1 MLKVLFL
8 HSVRLVLYKNMGVK
22 ASEYVPQ
29 DKMRDLIED
38 NNLMLLVISRFG
50 IQFGF
55 GDSTINEVCRNN
67 GVDCQTFLAVANL
80 IAGKN
85 YTAYTV
91 SLPAII
97 EYLKRAHTYF
107 SDFILP
113 TIRRKLIEAINC
125 NDVNDVAF
133 LILKFYDDY
142 TVEVQNHMKYEND
155 TIFVY
160 VEKLMR
166 GLPTGKFNISKYSA
180 SHDNGSQKL
189 KELKDIVIRHY
200 RQPNNDLLNSAL
212 YDIIN
217 CENDLISHSEIE
229 ERLFVPAVMK
239 LEKSVVTGSDQTQGS
254 ALDAIQSASVAVLS
268 DREKDIIK
276 CVAKGMSNK
285 EIADALFLS
294 IHTVTTHRRNITAK
308 LQIHSPAGLTIYAII
323 NNLIDIAEVNLQ

>member
-1 MLKVLFL
+1 
-8 HSVRLVLYKNMGVK
+8 MGVK

-142 TVEVQNHMKYEND
+142 TVEVQNR
-155 TIFVY
+155 
-160 VEKLMR
+160 MR
-166 GLPTGKFNISKYSA
+166 MIPY
-180 SHDNGSQKL
+180 
-189 KELKDIVIRHY
+189 
-200 RQPNNDLLNSAL
+200 L
-212 YDIIN
+212 Y
-217 CENDLISHSEIE
+217 
-229 ERLFVPAVMK
+229 MW
-239 LEKSVVTGSDQTQGS
+239 
-254 ALDAIQSASVAVLS
+254 
-268 DREKDIIK
+268 
-276 CVAKGMSNK
+276 
-285 EIADALFLS
+285 
-294 IHTVTTHRRNITAK
+294 RN
-308 LQIHSPAGLTIYAII
+308 
-323 NNLIDIAEVNLQ
+323 

>member
-1 MLKVLFL
+1 
-8 HSVRLVLYKNMGVK
+8 MGVK
-22 ASEYVPQ
+22 SSEYIPQ
-29 DKMRDLIED
+29 DKMRDLIDD
-38 NNLMLLVISRFG
+38 NNLLLLVISRFG
-50 IQFGF
+50 IHFGF
-55 GDSTINEVCRNN
+55 GDSTIDEVCREN
-67 GVDCQTFLAVANL
+67 GVDCSTFLAVANL

-85 YTAYTV
+85 YTAYSV
-91 SLPAII
+91 SLPALID
-97 EYLKRAHTYF
+97 YLKRAHTYF

-142 TVEVQNHMKYEND
+142 TVEVENHMKYEND

-166 GLPTGKFNISKYSA
+166 GLPTGKFNISKYSV

-200 RQPNNDLLNSAL
+200 RQPNNDQLNSAL

-239 LEKSVVTGSDQTQGS
+239 LEKSVVKGQENTQGS
-254 ALDAIQSASVAVLS
+254 VSDNIQSASVAVLS

-285 EIADALFLS
+285 EIADKLYLS

>member
-1 MLKVLFL
+1 
-8 HSVRLVLYKNMGVK
+8 MGVK
-22 ASEYVPQ
+22 ASEYIPQ
-29 DKMRDLIED
+29 DKMRDLIDDD
-38 NNLMLLVISRFG
+38 NLLLLVISRFG
-50 IQFGF
+50 IHFGF
-55 GDSTINEVCRNN
+55 GDSTIDEVCRDN
-67 GVDCQTFLAVANL
+67 GVDCSTFLAVANL

-85 YTAYTV
+85 YTGYSV
-91 SLPAII
+91 SLPSLID
-97 EYLKRAHTYF
+97 YLKRAHTYF

-142 TVEVQNHMKYEND
+142 TIEVENHMSYEND
-155 TIFVY
+155 TIFKY
-160 VEKLMR
+160 VEKLMH
-166 GLPTGKFNISKYSA
+166 GLPTGKFNISKYSV

-239 LEKSVVTGSDQTQGS
+239 LEKSAVGMDISHGGVSETRTDAS
-254 ALDAIQSASVAVLS
+254 AAILS

>member
-1 MLKVLFL
+1 
-8 HSVRLVLYKNMGVK
+8 MGVK
-22 ASEYVPQ
+22 ASEYVRQ
-29 DKMRDLIED
+29 DKIRELIDD
-38 NNLMLLVISRFG
+38 NNLLLLVISRFG

-55 GDSTINEVCRNN
+55 GDSTIEEVCREN
-67 GVDCQTFLAVANL
+67 GVDCSTFLAVANL

-85 YTAYTV
+85 YTGYNV

-97 EYLKRAHTYF
+97 DYLKRAHTYF
-107 SDFILP
+107 
-113 TIRRKLIEAINC
+113 C

-142 TVEVQNHMKYEND
+142 TVEVENHMKYEND

-160 VEKLMR
+160 VEKLLH
-166 GLPTGKFNISKYSA
+166 GQPTGKFNISKYSV
-180 SHDNGSQKL
+180 SHDNGSEKL

-239 LEKSVVTGSDQTQGS
+239 LEKSAVVGGEQLQTGAPEYGS
-254 ALDAIQSASVAVLS
+254 SSLALIS
-268 DREKDIIK
+268 DREKEIIR

-285 EIADALFLS
+285 EIAEKLFLS
-294 IHTVTTHRRNITAK
+294 IHTVTTHRRNISAK

>member
-1 MLKVLFL
+1 M
-8 HSVRLVLYKNMGVK
+8 KN
-22 ASEYVPQ
+22 EYTLQ
-29 DKMRDLIED
+29 DKMRDLIDD
-38 NNLMLLVISRFG
+38 NNLLLLVLSRFG
-50 IQFGF
+50 IHFGF
-55 GDSTINEVCRNN
+55 GDSTISEVCRDNN
-67 GVDCQTFLAVANL
+67 VDCPTFLAVANL
-80 IAGKN
+80 IAGKD
-85 YTAYTV
+85 YTGYAV
-91 SLPAII
+91 SLPALMD
-97 EYLKRAHTYF
+97 YLKRAHTYF
-107 SDFILP
+107 SEFILP
-113 TIRRKLIEAINC
+113 GIRRKLIEALNC

-142 TVEVQNHMKYEND
+142 TVEVENHMKYEND

-160 VEKLMR
+160 VEKLMH
-166 GLPTGKFNISKYSA
+166 GLPTGKFNISKYSV
-180 SHDNGSQKL
+180 SHDNGSEKL

-239 LEKSVVTGSDQTQGS
+239 LEKTAVVGSDLAQGGAQDTIS
-254 ALDAIQSASVAVLS
+254 NASMAVLS

-285 EIADALFLS
+285 EIADKLFLS

>member
-1 MLKVLFL
+1 
-8 HSVRLVLYKNMGVK
+8 MGVK
-22 ASEYVPQ
+22 ASEYIPQ
-29 DKMRDLIED
+29 DKMRDLIDD
-38 NNLMLLVISRFG
+38 NNLLLLVISRFG
-50 IQFGF
+50 IHFGF
-55 GDSTINEVCRNN
+55 GDSTIDEVCRENE
-67 GVDCQTFLAVANL
+67 VDCSTFLAVANL

-85 YTAYTV
+85 YTGYSV
-91 SLPAII
+91 SLPALMD
-97 EYLKRAHTYF
+97 YLKRAHTYF

-142 TVEVQNHMKYEND
+142 TVEVENHMKYEND

-166 GLPTGKFNISKYSA
+166 GLPTGKFNISKYSV
-180 SHDNGSQKL
+180 SHDNGSAKL

-200 RQPNNDLLNSAL
+200 RQPNNDQLNSAL

-239 LEKSVVTGSDQTQGS
+239 LEKSVVTGQENSQGS
-254 ALDAIQSASVAVLS
+254 VSDNIQSASVAVLS

-285 EIADALFLS
+285 EIADKLYLS

>member
-1 MLKVLFL
+1 
-8 HSVRLVLYKNMGVK
+8 MGVK
-22 ASEYVPQ
+22 ASEYIPQ
-29 DKMRDLIED
+29 DKMRDLIDDD
-38 NNLMLLVISRFG
+38 NLLLLVISRFG
-50 IQFGF
+50 IHFGF
-55 GDSTINEVCRNN
+55 GDSTIDEVCRDN
-67 GVDCQTFLAVANL
+67 GVDCSTFLAVANL

-85 YTAYTV
+85 YTGYSV
-91 SLPAII
+91 SLPSLID
-97 EYLKRAHTYF
+97 YLKRAHTYF

-142 TVEVQNHMKYEND
+142 TIEVENHMSYEND
-155 TIFVY
+155 TIFKY
-160 VEKLMR
+160 VEKLMH
-166 GLPTGKFNISKYSA
+166 GLPTGKFNISKYSV

-239 LEKSVVTGSDQTQGS
+239 LEKSAVGMDISHGGVSETRTD
-254 ALDAIQSASVAVLS
+254 ASVAILS

-294 IHTVTTHRRNITAK
+294 IHTVTTHRRNITSK

>member
-1 MLKVLFL
+1 
-8 HSVRLVLYKNMGVK
+8 MGVK
-22 ASEYVPQ
+22 ASEYVRQ
-29 DKMRDLIED
+29 DKMRDLIDD
-38 NNLMLLVISRFG
+38 NNLLLLVISRFG

-55 GDSTINEVCRNN
+55 GDSTIEEVCREN
-67 GVDCQTFLAVANL
+67 GVDCSTFLAVANL

-85 YTAYTV
+85 YTGYTV

-97 EYLKRAHTYF
+97 DYLKRAHTYF

-142 TVEVQNHMKYEND
+142 TVEVENHMKYEND

-160 VEKLMR
+160 VEKLLH
-166 GLPTGKFNISKYSA
+166 GQPTGKFNISKYSV
-180 SHDNGSQKL
+180 SHDNGSEKL

-239 LEKSVVTGSDQTQGS
+239 LEKAAVISSEQLQTGAPEYGS
-254 ALDAIQSASVAVLS
+254 SSLALIS
-268 DREKDIIK
+268 DREKDIIR

-285 EIADALFLS
+285 EIADKLFLS
-294 IHTVTTHRRNITAK
+294 IHTVTTHRRNISAK

>member
-1 MLKVLFL
+1 
-8 HSVRLVLYKNMGVK
+8 MGVK
-22 ASEYVPQ
+22 ASEYVRQ
-29 DKMRDLIED
+29 DKMRELIDD
-38 NNLMLLVISRFG
+38 NNLLLLVISRFG

-55 GDSTINEVCRNN
+55 GDSTIEEVCREN
-67 GVDCQTFLAVANL
+67 GVDCSTFLAVANL

-85 YTAYTV
+85 YTGYNV

-97 EYLKRAHTYF
+97 DYLKRAHTYF

-142 TVEVQNHMKYEND
+142 TIEVENHMKYEND

-160 VEKLMR
+160 VEKLLH
-166 GLPTGKFNISKYSA
+166 GQPTGKFNIS
-180 SHDNGSQKL
+180 
-189 KELKDIVIRHY
+189 IRHY

-239 LEKSVVTGSDQTQGS
+239 LEKAAVVSSEQLQTGAPEYGS
-254 ALDAIQSASVAVLS
+254 SSLALIS
-268 DREKDIIK
+268 DREKDIIR

-285 EIADALFLS
+285 EIADKLFLS
-294 IHTVTTHRRNITAK
+294 IHTVTTHRRNISAK

>member
-1 MLKVLFL
+1 
-8 HSVRLVLYKNMGVK
+8 MGVK
-22 ASEYVPQ
+22 ASEYIPQ
-29 DKMRDLIED
+29 DKMRDLIDD
-38 NNLMLLVISRFG
+38 NNLLLLVISRFG
-50 IQFGF
+50 IHFGF
-55 GDSTINEVCRNN
+55 GDSTIDEVCREN
-67 GVDCQTFLAVANL
+67 GVDCSTFLAVANL

-85 YTAYTV
+85 YTGYSV
-91 SLPAII
+91 SLPALI

-142 TVEVQNHMKYEND
+142 TVEVENHMKYEND
-155 TIFVY
+155 TIFIY
-160 VEKLMR
+160 VEKLMH
-166 GLPTGKFNISKYSA
+166 GLPTGKFNISKYSV
-180 SHDNGSQKL
+180 SHDNGSAKL

-239 LEKSVVTGSDQTQGS
+239 LEKSVITGLDPAQGS
-254 ALDAIQSASVAVLS
+254 ASDAITIANVAVLS